1 MTTALRSPRVRLLL
15 AGGLLATGVGLATF
29 AGGPSRAALEDAF
42 VGSGLLG
49 AVSFAAVYAVLTV
62 GLVPGS
68 VLTISAGAIY
78 GPVVGSLVAIAG
90 ALAGATAAFAL
101 ARRTT
106 ASSVQ
111 RVQGARAERVQQR
124 LREHGLL
131 AILALRLIPL
141 VPFNVLNYLAGV
153 SAIRARDYLVGT
165 AVGIVPGAVAFA
177 TLGGSARDPRSPAFI
192 AAATLAVALTVA
204 GVLMARRRPGVV
216 PAASESSSR
225 AASESLAPELRRL
238 AWSAAFVLT
247 VVGSLL
253 AIGLYH

>member
-1 MTTALRSPRVRLLL
+1 VRLLL
-15 AGGLLATGVGLATF
+15 AGGLLATGVGLATL

-49 AVSFAAVYAVLTV
+49 AVAFAAVYAVLTV
-62 GLVPGS
+62 ALVPGS

-90 ALAGATAAFAL
+90 AL
-101 ARRTT
+101 
-106 ASSVQ
+106 
-111 RVQGARAERVQQR
+111 ARAERVQQR

-192 AAATLAVALTVA
+192 ASATLAVALTVA

-216 PAASESSSR
+216 PAARESSTR

>member
-1 MTTALRSPRVRLLL
+1 MTTTLRSPRVRLLL
-15 AGGLLATGVGLATF
+15 AGGLLAIGVGLAAL
-29 AGGPSRAALEDAF
+29 AGGPALEDAF

-62 GLVPGS
+62 ALVPGS

-165 AVGIVPGAVAFA
+165 AVGIVPGAGAFA
-177 TLGGSARDPRSPAFI
+177 TLGGSARDPSSPAFI

-216 PAASESSSR
+216 PAASESSTR
-225 AASESLAPELRRL
+225 AASESLARELRRL

-253 AIGLYH
+253 AIGLHH

>member
-1 MTTALRSPRVRLLL
+1 MTTTLRSPRVRLLL
-15 AGGLLATGVGLATF
+15 AGGLLAAGVGLAAL
-29 AGGPSRAALEDAF
+29 AGGPSPAALQDAF
-42 VGSGLLG
+42 AGSGPLG
-49 AVSFAAVYAVLTV
+49 ALAFAAVDAVLTV

-68 VLTISAGAIY
+68 VLTISAGVIY
-78 GPVVGSLVAIAG
+78 GPVIGSLVAIAG

-101 ARRTT
+101 ARRAT

-111 RVQGARAERVQQR
+111 QVQGARAQRVQQR
-124 LREHGLL
+124 VREHGLL

-153 SAIRARDYLVGT
+153 SAIRARDYLIGT
-165 AVGIVPGAVAFA
+165 AVGIIPGAVAFA
-177 TLGGSARDPRSPAFI
+177 TLGASAGDPSSPTFI
-192 AAATLAVALTVA
+192 AAATLAVALTAA
-204 GVLMARRRPGVV
+204 GALMARLRRDVV
-216 PAASESSSR
+216 PAAGAPSVD

-238 AWSAAFVLT
+238 AWSAAFLLA